1 MLTRRQR
8 EIYDFIRSRISS
20 TGRSPTYAEMGV
32 VFGCEPSSIHWV
44 VSQLVARGALHR
56 LPRYS
61 NGLSVAR
68 RYFAP
73 TSDGWPWVVQLKQS
87 DIGRVIC

>member
-8 EIYDFIRSRISS
+8 EVFDFIRARISS

-32 VFGCEPSSIHWV
+32 VFGCEPSSIHWL

-73 TSDGWPWVVQLKQS
+73 TAEGRPWVVQLQS
-87 DIGRVIC
+87 DNGQVIC